1 MAAVEWHGRGWVTRR
16 RLEGPT
22 AGRCRLQGVQWDA
35 VGAVDPG
42 CRLPV
47 VGVIPSILFLRM
59 LVVRCF
65 WVAFGASGKWEVVEV
80 ETAVVVAVVVVD
92 RSQQTSANNSLDC
105 LCVPCDFLAGDFR
118 ATATA
123 GFGNQPQPQPQV
135 RLFPAAVWSGCGLF
149 RLVQPDLESLDM
161 DDVARFRDAFV
172 KHLSSRLSAPI
183 TAESQANADLRKPS
197 AVSPKNRIRRR
208 SDKQDSEHRALQVM
222 SRALLNPIYLSWDIE
237 DYADTT
243 PAMRPQL
250 FQHCE
255 LGHIDV
261 PATIVDQSGIIVLWY
276 LPNILPRRIQTF
288 GLKDQLFDASSL
300 LNDLLNASVKESRS
314 SNWRVAEDSYRY
326 PPLSE
331 PTVMP
336 GAVNFSSGWYGTGHS
351 SKSSSLKPSL
361 NLREFA
367 AAEEWLREI
376 APAEIILNSILSIT
390 HPRLYDD
397 ASTALSKIRELPE
410 TQNIASC
417 WPSVYTGISVIA
429 NRLTVPHTDRF
440 SRACWY
446 DSLAS
451 VGPFTAAYLE
461 FPDIGLRL
469 SYHPCTVV
477 NLCGNILRHRM
488 MEWEGAS
495 SFSLTPTPCHDTLYL
510 IAVSPVAL
518 SFRNWAFH
526 SVPSTVLL
534 DHRPSAVVQCHSCA
548 CELSAHLTHIGYPSA
563 DLMPG
568 AVPGS
573 TTILPARYVFFLSE
587 SASSTACFIIQWY
600 MRRASVTRHDFFA
613 GVWRRLPVRDARRF
627 RPMLRMTYARI
638 YLPWLLLMN
647 ECLGIYLTLCPNSH
661 SLAHLP
667 RRKSPVMP
675 LPAFNCVTPLG
686 GGKKASSFAYK
697 DLEMHVV
704 NHVDSVGLL
713 RYPITKGFVH
723 TTMPVHELV
732 LHLPI
737 TGIKTLARLHQI
749 QCFLGIPFSCGKGYV
764 VEERFTG
771 I

>member
-1 MAAVEWHGRGWVTRR
+1 
-16 RLEGPT
+16 
-22 AGRCRLQGVQWDA
+22 
-35 VGAVDPG
+35 
-42 CRLPV
+42 
-47 VGVIPSILFLRM
+47 
-59 LVVRCF
+59 
-65 WVAFGASGKWEVVEV
+65 
-80 ETAVVVAVVVVD
+80 
-92 RSQQTSANNSLDC
+92 
-105 LCVPCDFLAGDFR
+105 
-118 ATATA
+118 
-123 GFGNQPQPQPQV
+123 
-135 RLFPAAVWSGCGLF
+135 
-149 RLVQPDLESLDM
+149 M

-534 DHRPSAVVQCHSCA
+534 DHRPSAVVQF
-548 CELSAHLTHIGYPSA
+548 IRV
-563 DLMPG
+563 D
-568 AVPGS
+568 
-573 TTILPARYVFFLSE
+573 PARIARPSLGTIQNQL
-587 SASSTACFIIQWY
+587 APQWY